1 MTVCPRAG
9 SSRTSGQVAART
21 TEVEMIDTSM
31 SGTSGDGTRETESEP
46 DLELASRQA
55 DELRDDEEDLA
66 EMVAVAKEMDSLR
79 AW

>member
-1 MTVCPRAG
+1 
-9 SSRTSGQVAART
+9 
-21 TEVEMIDTSM
+21 MIDKSM

-66 EMVAVAKEMDSLR
+66 EMVAVTKEMDSLR